1 MSKQV
6 RETTAGR
13 SISAYVVL
21 NRKGEHV
28 ATVQSHYSDGG
39 TVTVDVWSHGD
50 ATNARNWK
58 TARANG
64 RVSDKDAAALITSA
78 PDYYTTPESR
88 EDWAAF
94 KRFNLQ
100 HGRAGG
106 YGYDKF
112 AAAIAGL
119 IIDGHTLANHCG
131 QVPEDESK
139 RAALFRAYRRA
150 VAASNGGLSTEA
162 RKNWQDKADRLGCNF
177 NNWQEKDGQ
186 AGWTN
191 LYFLD
196 GLSRL
201 ERLGYR
207 VIQAI

>member
-6 RETTAGR
+6 RETTAGQ
-13 SISAYVVL
+13 SISACIVL
-21 NRKGEHV
+21 DKKGRHV
-28 ATVQSHYSDGG
+28 ATVQSHYSTGR
-39 TVTVDVWSHGD
+39 TVTVDIWSHGD

-64 RVSDKDAAALITSA
+64 RVSDKDAAALIASA

-88 EDWAAF
+88 ESWAAF
-94 KRFNLQ
+94 ERFNLQ

-131 QVPEDESK
+131 QVPEAESK

-150 VAASNGGLSTEA
+150 VATSEGGLSTEA
-162 RKNWQDKADRLGCNF
+162 CKSWQDKADRLGCNF
-177 NNWQEKDGQ
+177 NNWQEKDWQ
-186 AGWTN
+186 AGWTS
-191 LYFLD
+191 LHFLD

-201 ERLGYR
+201 KRLGYR
-207 VIQAI
+207 VISAI

>member
-1 MSKQV
+1 MKQV
-6 RETTAGR
+6 RETTAGQ

-28 ATVQSHYSDGG
+28 ATVQSHYSNGG

-50 ATNARNWK
+50 AAAAANWK
-58 TARANG
+58 TARKIG
-64 RVSDKDAAALITSA
+64 RITDKQAVELASMA

-88 EDWAAF
+88 ESWAAHH
-94 KRFNLQ
+94 RFGLQ
-100 HGRAGG
+100 QGRAGG

-112 AAAIAGL
+112 TAALADL
-119 IIDGHTLANHCG
+119 IIDGHSLANHCG
-131 QVPEDESK
+131 AVPEDESK
-139 RAALFRAYRRA
+139 RAALFRSYRRA
-150 VAASNGGLSTEA
+150 VAASDGGLSTEQREVW
-162 RKNWQDKADRLGCNF
+162 RKKADRLGCNF
-177 NNWQEKDGQ
+177 NNWQEKDGR

-196 GLSRL
+196 GLNRL

-207 VIQAI
+207 VITAI